1 MRTETVIVGAGQAGL
16 SLSRYLAAARRP
28 HVVLD
33 RGRVG
38 ERWRSERWDSLTL
51 LTPNWLNRLDGAPPH
66 DDEHGF
72 LGREAFVRYLERYAA
87 HAPVREHVGVR
98 RVERERGDGF
108 CVVTDAGTWHAR
120 NVVVATGDSAD
131 PYVPSLAVTLE
142 GPRQIHSVEY
152 RNPVALRPGGVLIV
166 GAGPTGQQLAAELR
180 RTGRRVLLAVG
191 AHGRMV
197 RSYRGRDIWCWL
209 KELGDLDQRRED
221 RPDDAARPRSLT
233 VTGANG
239 GEQLDLAVL
248 HDLGVTL
255 TGRLE
260 RFDGSVARFADD
272 LDANVADAE
281 RRLDRVLDRIDA
293 QFPDRPHK
301 PDRPER
307 VSLPEAPA
315 AVDLAGA
322 GMSTVIW
329 ATGYRRRYPW
339 LDVDVFDE
347 SGEIE
352 QRDGVTPVPGLYVLG
367 RNFQSRRSS
376 HFIGGVGRD
385 AAAIAALLLGR
396 ERSRVA
402 DAARDPVR
410 DVVAGADA

>member
-1 MRTETVIVGAGQAGL
+1 MRTETLIIGAGQAGL

-33 RGRVG
+33 RGRIG

-72 LGREAFVRYLERYAA
+72 LGRDAFVRYLERYAA
-87 HAPVREHVGVR
+87 HAPVREHVEVR
-98 RVERERGDGF
+98 RVERTRDEGF
-108 CVVTDAGTWHAR
+108 RVVTDAGTWHAR

-131 PYVPSLAVTLE
+131 PNVPSLAVTLE
-142 GPRQIHSVEY
+142 GPRQIHSIGY
-152 RNPVALRPGGVLIV
+152 RNPAALRPGGVLIV

-180 RTGRRVLLAVG
+180 RAGRRVVLAVG

-197 RSYRGRDIWCWL
+197 RRYRGRDIWCWL
-209 KELGDLDQRRED
+209 QALGDLDQRRED

-248 HDLGVTL
+248 DRLGVTL

-260 RFDGSVARFADD
+260 RFDGRVARFADD
-272 LDANVADAE
+272 LAANVGDAE
-281 RRLDRVLDRIDA
+281 RRLQRVLDRIDA
-293 QFPDRPHK
+293 HDPEWPHEPDRPA
-301 PDRPER
+301 P
-307 VSLPEAPA
+307 VSLADAPT
-315 AVDLAGA
+315 AVDLADEGVE
-322 GMSTVIW
+322 TVIW

-339 LDVDVFDE
+339 LDVDVLDE

-352 QRDGVTPVPGLYVLG
+352 QRDGITRVPGLYVLG

-385 AAAIAALLLGR
+385 AAFLAALLGR

-402 DAARDPVR
+402 DAARDPLR
-410 DVVAGADA
+410 DIVAGADA

>member
-1 MRTETVIVGAGQAGL
+1 MRTETVIIGAGQAGL

-33 RGRVG
+33 RGRIG

-66 DDEHGF
+66 DDQHGF
-72 LGREAFVRYLERYAA
+72 LGRDAFVRYLERYAA
-87 HAPVREHVGVR
+87 RAPVREHVDVR
-98 RVERERGDGF
+98 RVERTRAGGF
-108 CVVTDAGTWHAR
+108 RVTTDAGTWHAA

-142 GPRQIHSVEY
+142 GPRQIHSVSY
-152 RNPVALRPGGVLIV
+152 RNPSALRPGGVLIV

-180 RTGRRVLLAVG
+180 RAGRRVVLAAG

-197 RSYRGRDIWCWL
+197 RRYRGRDILCWL
-209 KELGDLDQRRED
+209 QELGDLDHRRED
-221 RPDDAARPRSLT
+221 VPDGAGPPRSLAI
-233 VTGANG
+233 TGANG

-248 HDLGVTL
+248 HGLGVTL
-255 TGRLE
+255 AGRLE

-272 LDANVADAE
+272 LDGNVADAE
-281 RRLDRVLDRIDA
+281 RRMARVLDRVD
-293 QFPDRPHK
+293 QRFPGWPHD

-315 AVDLAGA
+315 GVDLAAA
-322 GMSTVIW
+322 GVGTVIW
-329 ATGYRRRYPW
+329 ATGYRRSYPW
-339 LDVDVFDE
+339 LDVDAFDE
-347 SGEIE
+347 KGEIE
-352 QRDGVTPVPGLYVLG
+352 QRHGVTRAPGLYVLG

-376 HFIGGVGRD
+376 HFVGGVGRD
-385 AAAIAALLLGR
+385 AAFIAALLVR
-396 ERSRVA
+396 EGSRVA
-402 DAARDPVR
+402 DAARDPLR
-410 DVVAGADA
+410 NIVAGADA

>member
-16 SLSRYLAAARRP
+16 SLSRYLGAARRP

-72 LGREAFVRYLERYAA
+72 LGRDAFVRYLERYAA
-87 HAPVREHVGVR
+87 RAPVREHVDVR
-98 RVERERGDGF
+98 RVARARDGGF
-108 CVVTDAGTWHAR
+108 RVTTDAGTWQAE

-142 GPRQIHSVEY
+142 GPRQIHSVSY
-152 RNPVALRPGGVLIV
+152 RNPSAVRPGGVLIV

-180 RTGRRVLLAVG
+180 RAGRRVVLAAG

-197 RSYRGRDIWCWL
+197 RRYRGRDILCWL
-209 KELGDLDQRRED
+209 KELGDLEQRRED
-221 RPDDAARPRSLT
+221 VPAEAGPPRSLAI
-233 VTGANG
+233 TGANG

-248 HDLGVTL
+248 HGLGVTL
-255 TGRLE
+255 AGRLE
-260 RFDGSVARFADD
+260 RFDGTVARFADD
-272 LDANVADAE
+272 LAANVADAE
-281 RRLDRVLDRIDA
+281 RRMARVLDRVDA
-293 QFPDRPHK
+293 RFPDWPHE

-307 VSLPEAPA
+307 VSLPHAPT
-315 AVDLAGA
+315 AVDLAATGV
-322 GMSTVIW
+322 GTVIW
-329 ATGYRRRYPW
+329 ATGYRRMYPW
-339 LDVDVFDE
+339 LDVDAFDE
-347 SGEIE
+347 RGEIE
-352 QRDGVTPVPGLYVLG
+352 QRNGITRVPGLYVLG

-376 HFIGGVGRD
+376 HFVGGVGRD
-385 AAAIAALLLGR
+385 AAFIATLLVR

-402 DAARDPVR
+402 DAARDPLR
-410 DVVAGADA
+410 HVVAGADA

>member
-1 MRTETVIVGAGQAGL
+1 MRTETVIIGAGQAGL

-33 RGRVG
+33 RGRIG

-72 LGREAFVRYLERYAA
+72 LGRDALVRYLERYAA
-87 HAPVREHVGVR
+87 SAPVRENVEVR
-98 RVERERGDGF
+98 KVERTRDDGF
-108 CVVTDAGTWHAR
+108 RVVTDAGTWQTR

-131 PYVPSLAVTLE
+131 PRVPTLAVTLE
-142 GPRQIHSVEY
+142 GPRQIHSVGY
-152 RNPVALRPGGVLIV
+152 RNPQSLPPGGVLIV

-180 RTGRRVLLAVG
+180 RAGRRVVLAVG

-197 RSYRGRDIWCWL
+197 RRYRGRDIWCWL
-209 KELGDLDQRRED
+209 DALGDLDQRRED
-221 RPDDAARPRSLT
+221 RPDEAARPRSLT

-239 GEQLDLAVL
+239 GEQLDLAL
-248 HDLGVTL
+248 LDGLGVTL

-260 RFDGSVARFADD
+260 RFDGGMARFAGD
-272 LDANVADAE
+272 LGANVADAE
-281 RRLDRVLDRIDA
+281 RRMSRVLDRIDER
-293 QFPDRPHK
+293 FPDWPNE

-307 VSLPEAPA
+307 ISLSEAPS
-315 AVDLAGA
+315 AVDLVHEDVAI
-322 GMSTVIW
+322 VIW
-329 ATGYRRRYPW
+329 ATGYRRSYPW
-339 LDVDVFDE
+339 LDVDVLDAN
-347 SGEIE
+347 GEIE
-352 QRDGVTPVPGLYVLG
+352 QRDGITGVPGLYVLG

-376 HFIGGVGRD
+376 HFIGRVGRD
-385 AAAIAALLLGR
+385 AAFIAALLVR
-396 ERSRVA
+396 ERARVA
-402 DAARDPVR
+402 DAARNPVR